1 MKMFVITLLLQC
13 SLAASAQ
20 SVSTLIGARA
30 AGMGYASSVIVDET
44 ALFNNVGA
52 LAENK
57 TASSFFTY
65 EARPTLQGAD
75 RTSMGLSFPTR
86 IGVGAIG
93 LFRFGDEVYSEQI
106 ASAGFSNK
114 FGIASLGTK
123 INYIQYKAEG
133 FGTKSAIS
141 INFGGLAQITPQ
153 ISVGAYIVNLNQSRI
168 SYDERLP
175 TKLVA
180 GIGYKPADSLF
191 IATELE
197 KDLDY
202 PVTWRT
208 GAEYVIHKKVFA
220 RTGFSLNPST
230 AHFGLGAKAT
240 RLRIDY
246 AFTVSRSLGGAH
258 EASAIYHFDKKKR

>member
-1 MKMFVITLLLQC
+1 MKMFVITLLLPC
-13 SLAASAQ
+13 SLPANAQ

-30 AGMGYASSVIVDET
+30 AGMGYASSVTMDET

-65 EARPTLQGAD
+65 EARPTLLGAD
-75 RTSMGLSFPTR
+75 RTAMGFSLPTR
-86 IGVGAIG
+86 FGVGAIG

-114 FGIASLGTK
+114 FGIASLGAK

-133 FGTKSAIS
+133 FGTKNAIS
-141 INFGGLAQITPQ
+141 VNFGGLAQITPQ

-168 SYDERLP
+168 SDDERLP

-180 GIGYKPADSLF
+180 GIGFKPAAYLF

-202 PVTWRT
+202 HVTWRT
-208 GAEYVIHKKVFA
+208 GSEYVIHKKVFA
-220 RTGFSLNPST
+220 RTGFSLNPSS
-230 AHFGLGAKAT
+230 AHFGIGAKAS

-246 AFTVSRSLGGAH
+246 AFTISKSLGGAH
-258 EASAIYHFDKKKR
+258 EASAIYQFERNKK